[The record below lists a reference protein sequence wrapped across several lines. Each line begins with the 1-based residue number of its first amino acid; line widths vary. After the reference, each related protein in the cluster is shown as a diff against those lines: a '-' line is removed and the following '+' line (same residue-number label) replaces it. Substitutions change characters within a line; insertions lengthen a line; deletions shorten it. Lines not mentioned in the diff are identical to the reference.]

1 MIAMFTP
8 LAALIIALAY
18 PAQAEDLRPG
28 SHTRSITWEGK
39 PRSYHFY
46 LPTNYDAA
54 KSWPVVLALH
64 GAVMNGKMMEAF
76 SGLTAT
82 AEKHGFVVVYP
93 NGTGAG
99 NILLAWNSGVFPAKL
114 TKEPADDVGM
124 IGKLLDDLATV
135 VKVDPKRVYCTGM
148 SNGGMMSYRL
158 AAEMSERIAAIAPVA
173 GTIVVERYQPRRPV
187 PVLHLHGTKD
197 TLVPFDGYK
206 WRGMVPL
213 SAVAETIKAC
223 VAANGCCAEPDV
235 SELLP
240 AEGGKDL
247 KVVRKS
253 YNGGKDGAEVVL
265 YVIEGGGHVWP
276 GRPSPGAFLGATTY
290 TISANE
296 LIWEFFRKHP
306 MK

>member
-1 MIAMFTP
+1 MMMPIAILT
-8 LAALIIALAY
+8 LALVF

-28 SHTRSITWEGK
+28 THTRSITWESK

-46 LPTNYDAA
+46 LPTNYDAG

-99 NILLAWNSGVFPAKL
+99 NILLTWNSGVFPAKL

-124 IGKLLDDLATV
+124 IGKLLDDLGTV
-135 VKVDPKRVYCTGM
+135 VKVDPKRVFCTGM
-148 SNGGMMSYRL
+148 SNGAMMSYRL
-158 AAEMSERIAAIAPVA
+158 AAEMSDRIAAIAPVA
-173 GTIVVERYQPRRPV
+173 GTIVCERYQPKRAV

-197 TLVPFDGYK
+197 ALVPFDGYK
-206 WRGMVPL
+206 WKAVVPF
-213 SAVAETIKAC
+213 SAVVDTIKAC
-223 VAANGCCAEPDV
+223 VEANGCKAEPET

-240 AEGGKDL
+240 RANDKDF
-247 KVVRKS
+247 KVVRQA
-253 YNGGKDGAEVVL
+253 YTGGKDGAEVIL
-265 YVIEGGGHVWP
+265 YVVEGGGHVWP
-276 GRPSPGAFLGATTY
+276 GRPSPGGFLGATTY

-296 LIWEFFRKHP
+296 LIWEFFQKHP
-306 MK
+306 LK